1 MIYTILNLIYT
12 LKWVYSH
19 RNLDLIA
26 LKRSLFIA
34 KENGNMFS
42 CWKSIGRGEERS
54 VHAVLKKKIDLTYS
68 IMKYA
73 F

>member
-1 MIYTILNLIYT
+1 M
-12 LKWVYSH
+12 
-19 RNLDLIA
+19 IA